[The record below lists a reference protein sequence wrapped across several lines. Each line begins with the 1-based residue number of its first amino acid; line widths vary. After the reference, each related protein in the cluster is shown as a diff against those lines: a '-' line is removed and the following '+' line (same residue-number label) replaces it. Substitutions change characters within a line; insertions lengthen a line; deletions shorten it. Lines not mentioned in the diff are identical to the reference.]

1 MSALPITLRGLLAS
15 LLGAGGALVFIFLE
29 LPLPW
34 MLGSMT
40 VCAIASL
47 SGARLALPGLWR
59 SLSLAALGALLGG
72 SFTMHTLQALPNW
85 WQTIVLML
93 LLSVFYLFFSHFI
106 LSRWSGMNRL
116 TRMFSAVP
124 GGLAIL
130 SALSE
135 LYDADTRRIALN
147 HSARLVSLLILV
159 PVVLGLF
166 SEHDLSARAA
176 ARPSVDFA
184 WLHLFDYALLLLAV
198 AAGPFLVRYIRF
210 PLGILLF
217 PFLISALL
225 HVTGVVTL
233 PLPPVVAALAQ
244 VVLGTSVGIRFV
256 GYSWRDIFL
265 DGWLSIIIGVLLALF
280 AALAAWLLSVTM
292 ELDFASLLLIFMP
305 GGAAEM
311 GVMAMALDIDPA
323 MVATHHILRVL
334 AVVGGLTVVLGWFLP
349 DRSKS

>member
-1 MSALPITLRGLLAS
+1 MSALSLGAKGLLAS
-15 LLGAGGALVFIFLE
+15 LLGAGGALVFIFLD

-47 SGARLALPGLWR
+47 SGARLKLPATWR
-59 SLSLAALGALLGG
+59 SLSLAALGVLLGG
-72 SFTMHTLQALPNW
+72 SFTAETLKALPQW
-85 WQTIVLML
+85 WQTIGLML
-93 LLSVFYLFFSHFI
+93 LLSVFYLFFSNFV
-106 LSRWSGMNRL
+106 LTRWSPMSRL
-116 TRMFSAVP
+116 TRMFSSVP

-147 HSARLVSLLILV
+147 HSARLVSLLVLTPIM
-159 PVVLGLF
+159 LGLF
-166 SEHDLSARAA
+166 SEHELGAQTASKTTV
-176 ARPSVDFA
+176 PYEWVHLVD
-184 WLHLFDYALLLLAV
+184 YGLLLCAI

-217 PFLISALL
+217 PFLISACL
-225 HVTGVVTL
+225 HVTGIVTL
-233 PLPPVVAALAQ
+233 PLPDVLAALAQ

-256 GYSWRDIFL
+256 GYSWRDIFY
-265 DGWLSIIIGVLLALF
+265 DGWLSIIIGLLLALF
-280 AALAAWLLSVTM
+280 AALAAWVLSVTM
-292 ELDFASLLLIFMP
+292 EWDFASLLLIFMP

-311 GVMAMALDIDPA
+311 GVMAMALEIDPA

-334 AVVGGLTVVLGWFLP
+334 AVVGGLTVVLNWFLP
-349 DRSKS
+349 ERPKR

>member
-1 MSALPITLRGLLAS
+1 MPVKGLLAA
-15 LLGAGGALVFIFLE
+15 LLGAGGALVFMVLG

-40 VCAIASL
+40 LCAIASL
-47 SGARLALPGLWR
+47 SGARLALPATWR
-59 SLSLAALGALLGG
+59 SLALAALGVLLGG
-72 SFTMHTLQALPNW
+72 SFTAETLQALPNW
-85 WQTIVLML
+85 WQTISLML
-93 LLSVFYLFFSHFI
+93 LLSVLYLIFSNFV
-106 LSRWSGMNRL
+106 LARWSAMSRL

-147 HSARLVSLLILV
+147 HSARLVSLLILA
-159 PVVLGLF
+159 PIVLSLF
-166 SEHDLSARAA
+166 SEHDLSARSAGS
-176 ARPSVDFA
+176 ARIVFE
-184 WLHLFDYALLLLAV
+184 WGHVFEYLLLIV
-198 AAGPFLVRYIRF
+198 AIIAGPFLVRYIRF

-217 PFLISALL
+217 PFLLSALL
-225 HVTGVVTL
+225 HVSGAVTL
-233 PLPPVVAALAQ
+233 PMPAVFAALAQ

-265 DGWLSIIIGVLLALF
+265 DGWLSMIIGVLLALF
-280 AALAAWLLSVTM
+280 AALAAWLFSVTM

-311 GVMAMALDIDPA
+311 GVMAMALEIDPA

-334 AVVGGLTVVLGWFLP
+334 AVVGGLTVVLGRFLP
-349 DRSKS
+349 GKPK

>member
-1 MSALPITLRGLLAS
+1 MPVKGLFAA
-15 LLGAGGALVFIFLE
+15 LLGAGGALVFMVLD

-40 VCAIASL
+40 LCAIASL
-47 SGARLALPGLWR
+47 SGARLALPATWR
-59 SLSLAALGALLGG
+59 SLALAALGVLLGG
-72 SFTMHTLQALPNW
+72 SFTAETLQALPNW
-85 WQTIVLML
+85 WQTISLML
-93 LLSVFYLFFSHFI
+93 LLSVLYLIFSNFV
-106 LSRWSGMNRL
+106 LARWSAMSRL

-147 HSARLVSLLILV
+147 HSARLVSLLILA
-159 PVVLGLF
+159 PIVLSLF
-166 SEHDLSARAA
+166 SEHDLSTRSAGGAGITFEWGH
-176 ARPSVDFA
+176 VVEY
-184 WLHLFDYALLLLAV
+184 LLLLLAIV
-198 AAGPFLVRYIRF
+198 AGPFLVRYIRF

-217 PFLISALL
+217 PFLLSALL
-225 HVTGVVTL
+225 HVSGVVTL
-233 PLPPVVAALAQ
+233 PMPAVFAALAQ

-265 DGWLSIIIGVLLALF
+265 DGWLSMIIGVLLALF
-280 AALAAWLLSVTM
+280 AALAAWLFSVTM

-311 GVMAMALDIDPA
+311 GVMAMALEIDPA

-334 AVVGGLTVVLGWFLP
+334 AVVGGLTVVLGRFLP
-349 DRSKS
+349 GKPKQ